1 MVRVPV
7 ASLVSAVSS
16 AAARWADPSFAT
28 RQRLSEAVSQRTGY
42 SAPVVKHA
50 FDALFGSLRHDAIEA
65 VIADEL
71 GCLGVLDDFAPR
83 PGRPRAR
90 ALPLGEIAIVSSRTT
105 IGVAIVPAMFA
116 LCAKC
121 AVHVKDRDDSLV
133 AAFFETLKEELP
145 ELEGSLSAEGWDGE
159 AEPDRLSGY
168 DGIVAFGNDH
178 TLSRIA
184 RELPPETRFM
194 GFGSKASAGYITRE
208 ARENE
213 EDVHAVAA
221 RVARDV
227 VLYDTEGCL
236 SLHVLFVEPH
246 ERFPIARFSQFLA
259 DAVAAIAREFPV
271 SNRDAPAR
279 ARQALARDAATFA
292 LSPRAVQSDADS
304 SFLVVADAS
313 GERPPPLVARSVAIY
328 EVDSPAQAARYLLR
342 HGISLEGLAI
352 ADRRDDVVDM
362 ALQLGVSRITEL
374 GVLQRPPLGYF
385 HGGRPRI
392 AEFVRWVSDE
402 T

>member
-1 MVRVPV
+1 MPV
-7 ASLVSAVSS
+7 ASLVSGVSS
-16 AAARWADPSFAT
+16 AAARWADPSFPA
-28 RQRLSEAVSQRTGY
+28 RRRLSEAVSQRTRY
-42 SAPVVKHA
+42 SVPVVEHA
-50 FDALFGSLRHDAIEA
+50 FDALFGSLRRDAIEA

-71 GCLGVLDDFAPR
+71 GCLNVLDDFSNR

-90 ALPLGEIAIVSSRTT
+90 ALPLGKIAIVSSRTT
-105 IGVAIVPAMFA
+105 IGVAIVPAVFA

-121 AVHVKDRDDSLV
+121 AVHVKDREDSLV
-133 AAFFETLKEELP
+133 AAFFETVREELP
-145 ELEGSLSAEGWDGE
+145 HLAGSLSAEEWDWE
-159 AEPDRLSGY
+159 VESDRLSGY
-168 DGIVAFGNDH
+168 DGVVAFGNDH
-178 TLSRIA
+178 TLSRVA
-184 RELPPETRFM
+184 RELPPLTRFI

-213 EDVHAVAA
+213 EDVHAFAA

-246 ERFPIARFSQFLA
+246 ERFPIERFSQFVA
-259 DAVAAIAREFPV
+259 DAVAAMARELPV
-271 SNRDAPAR
+271 SDRDAQAR

-292 LSPRAVQSDADS
+292 LSPQVVQSDPDS
-304 SFLVVADAS
+304 SFLVLTDSS
-313 GERPPPLVARSVAIY
+313 GERPPPFVARSVLIC
-328 EVDSPAQAARYLLR
+328 EVDSPAQAARYLHR

-352 ADRRDDVVDM
+352 AQRRHDLIET

-374 GVLQRPPLGYF
+374 GMLQRPPLGYF